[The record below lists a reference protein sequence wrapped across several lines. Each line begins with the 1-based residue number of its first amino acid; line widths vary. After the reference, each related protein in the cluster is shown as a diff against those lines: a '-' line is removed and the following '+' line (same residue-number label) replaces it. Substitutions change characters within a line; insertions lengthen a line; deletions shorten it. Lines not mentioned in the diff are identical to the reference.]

1 MVISLEF
8 DQQTFSQHCIMLI
21 SFDNNRDNRFVFIF
35 LVSKV
40 SQFCFCLSKLALSSR
55 IIKRL
60 FSGCVTR
67 WEHDRCSSALVGHWV
82 VWSPDSFYPGLSA
95 YRPIWLCYALMWWG
109 VLCALVILE
118 AIPLGI
124 SISHWFNHAG
134 QVSGERP
141 NEFQHLAFQVQ
152 GWAMG

>member
-1 MVISLEF
+1 MKNELRESDKRSKYLPFGHYFINSYNLFSYIRVLLYPQPSIEALATTSTTLLSCCMVISLEF

-67 WEHDRCSSALVGHWV
+67 
-82 VWSPDSFYPGLSA
+82 
-95 YRPIWLCYALMWWG
+95 
-109 VLCALVILE
+109 
-118 AIPLGI
+118 
-124 SISHWFNHAG
+124 
-134 QVSGERP
+134 
-141 NEFQHLAFQVQ
+141 
-152 GWAMG
+152 